1 MTRSDNTT
9 LYPLSSVICPIENRV
24 SLSSPFLEFVSAEGA
39 PSARMPTLGGAATE
53 APSESQLVQGSPLLS
68 TDGEPT
74 CAARAANA
82 GGTPSDLQPSPALG
96 PVALPVPEAQ
106 EYRAWWSSRPRQQG

>member
-1 MTRSDNTT
+1 
-9 LYPLSSVICPIENRV
+9 
-24 SLSSPFLEFVSAEGA
+24 
-39 PSARMPTLGGAATE
+39 MPTLGGAATE

-106 EYRAWWSSRPRQQG
+106 EYRPGGRRDPGNRVDHVLLPYTSESNISVAPFKIWFRLLL